1 MSKKVIGL
9 VGARGYTGKE
19 LLGLIL
25 RHPELELGFAS
36 SRELAGTAI
45 SEYVEGWP
53 EDGKVFEQVEP
64 DELARRELDLCVL
77 ALPNGIGQ
85 RFVEAIDAA
94 KNPMKIVDLSADGRF
109 DEAWQ
114 YGWPE
119 RLREQISKA
128 SRIANPG
135 CYATGMQT
143 ALWPLADQ
151 LAAPPVVF
159 GISGYSGAGTKPS
172 PKNDPEN
179 LRDNL
184 LPYKLVEHTHEREVS
199 RQLGTQIYFTPHVA
213 SFFRGITLTIS
224 VRLDAPTSAEALL
237 ERYREVYADEPLVRV
252 VDEIPVVRDAMQRHV
267 VTVGGVQVDET
278 GQHAVILATLDNLL
292 KGAATQAMQN
302 INLLLGF
309 AEHTSIP
316 VEEVA
321 AGSA

>member
-45 SEYVEGWP
+45 SDYVEGWP
-53 EDGKVFEQVEP
+53 EDGKVFEQVDPE
-64 DELARRELDLCVL
+64 ELAQRELDLCVL
-77 ALPNGIGQ
+77 ALPNGVGQ

-109 DEAWQ
+109 DDAWQ

-119 RLREQISKA
+119 RLREQISQA

-143 ALWPLADQ
+143 ALWPLVEQ

-199 RQLGTQIYFTPHVA
+199 RQLGAQIYFTPHVA

-224 VRLDAPTSAEALL
+224 VQLEESTSAEALL
-237 ERYREVYADEPLVRV
+237 ARYREVYADEPLVRV

-267 VTVGGVQVDET
+267 VTVGGVQVDEA
-278 GQHAVILATLDNLL
+278 GEHAVILVTLDNLL

-309 AEHTSIP
+309 PEHTSIP
-316 VEEVA
+316 VE
-321 AGSA
+321 